1 MTAPAGVSLRQFRPG
16 DWEQVCAVHDAARP
30 DELRGSCDPRA
41 FVPLQ
46 QDPEAAE
53 LRSSDITVAEASGRV
68 IGFGAVDGSYLGWLY
83 VHPDHYR
90 QGIGRALLNEVLQQV
105 EGAAWTIV
113 LAGNKPAI
121 RLYQEFGFREV
132 NRYESDNAGYPCTCL
147 RMERE
152 QPAER

>member
-1 MTAPAGVSLRQFRPG
+1 MTSPAAIRLREFRPR

-46 QDPEAAE
+46 QDPESEE
-53 LRSSDITVAEASGRV
+53 LRRIDITVAERAGRIV
-68 IGFGAVDGSYLGWLY
+68 GFGAVDGRYLAWLY

-90 QGIGRALLNEVLQQV
+90 QGIGRALLKTLLQQV
-105 EGAAWTIV
+105 EGTAWTIV
-113 LAGNKPAI
+113 LAGNTAAI
-121 RLYQEFGFREV
+121 RLYQDFGFREV
-132 NRYESDNAGYPCTCL
+132 NRYESENAGYPCTCL

-152 QPAER
+152 PAE